1 MIKKLIQILFIC
13 HGNIC
18 RSPMAE
24 SVFAQMIER
33 RGLTGKI
40 FVSSAAAHT
49 DEIGNPPHR
58 GTVEKLRR
66 EGVPLVPHRARLL
79 TKADCE
85 KYDLL
90 IGMDEYN
97 RRDILRVAGEK
108 YAHKVKCLLDYSDRP
123 RAIADPWYTGNF
135 EETYSDIVE
144 GCTALLDALIQEKGE
159 NI

>member
-1 MIKKLIQILFIC
+1 MLKLLFVC

-24 SVFAQMIER
+24 SVCAYEIEK
-33 RGLTGKI
+33 RGIKN
-40 FVSSAAAHT
+40 VAVDSAAAHT

-66 EGVPLVPHRARLL
+66 EGIPLVAHRARLL
-79 TKADCE
+79 VKSDGE
-85 KYDLL
+85 KYDYF

-97 RRDILRVAGEK
+97 VRDMKRILGNIQKPVCK
-108 YAHKVKCLLDYSDRP
+108 LLDFTSSP

-135 EETYSDIVE
+135 DETFEDVTM
-144 GCTALLDALIQEKGE
+144 GVNALLDELENKGLARR
-159 NI
+159 